1 MSLQEFFIDVKN
13 ILFGRVNFENGED
26 FKDELQKALKQGTI
40 TKAEATLLMQSVN
53 NLRDDAAV
61 IEKRQI
67 SSISLEDGT
76 VVSIEEHEKKKKELE
91 RKKKEKEMQQR
102 AAIQNSKNEN
112 IQAREKANKVVNNA
126 NKLKIDRN
134 KIAEAIKKE
143 EKAEKIAE
151 QKLNK
156 TERDGK
162 N

>member
-26 FKDELQKALKQGTI
+26 FKDELQKALKQGAI

-76 VVSIEEHEKKKKELE
+76 VVSRDELDKKKKELE

-102 AAIQNSKNEN
+102 AAIQSSKNEN
-112 IQAREKANKVVNNA
+112 IQAQVKENKVVNNA

-134 KIAEAIKKE
+134 KIVEAMKKE
-143 EKAEKIAE
+143 ERAEKIAE

>member
-61 IEKRQI
+61 IEKRQL
-67 SSISLEDGT
+67 SSISLEDGS

-102 AAIQNSKNEN
+102 AAIQSSKNEN
-112 IQAREKANKVVNNA
+112 IQAREKETKVINNA

>member
-67 SSISLEDGT
+67 SSISLEDGS

-102 AAIQNSKNEN
+102 AAIQSSKNEN
-112 IQAREKANKVVNNA
+112 IQAREKETKVINNA